1 MATETNAPKAE
12 PKVVEAKRQIKL
24 EDIKFN
30 EVNKTM
36 AILSWIPIVG
46 LIMFFVEKDDQ
57 FVRYTGAQAFLFGLL
72 TVLVVIPC
80 LGQLLALAVMVVLIM
95 GMVKTAKGERWDLP
109 VVSDLAV
116 KAMNAM

>member
-1 MATETNAPKAE
+1 MAEATAPKTVSAK
-12 PKVVEAKRQIKL
+12 KVVKL
-24 EDIKFN
+24 EEIKFN
-30 EVNKTM
+30 EANKTM

-57 FVRYTGAQAFLFGLL
+57 FVRYVGAQAFLFGLL